1 MVSAI
6 RDGHTTS
13 RNIVESSLHRIE
25 ADSALAA
32 WVHVDAEGALARA
45 DECDR
50 LRQSGRPLG
59 RLHGVPVGLKDIIDV
74 AGMPCE
80 CGAAAMK
87 GRVPETDARL
97 VESLRAEGA
106 VIIGKTNT
114 PEFGTGSHT
123 FNPVH
128 GLTRNPWDLSRSAG
142 GSSGGAAVA
151 LATRMLPIADGSDL
165 GGSLRNP
172 AAFNN
177 VVGLRP
183 SIGRVPLADP
193 TTHRLARLSVQG
205 PMGRTVGDVAL
216 ILSALAGPDRRD
228 PLALTD
234 DPSSFASPLPTTMS
248 ATVGWIG
255 DIDGA
260 FACDD
265 APMAIAR
272 AAADVV
278 TDAGG
283 ELVEMGAVLPGA
295 EQIFRVVRGLGFRQL
310 AADIPADRHHELKDT
325 IRENMAYGLALTVD
339 DIIQPR

>member
-1 MVSAI
+1 MLDPLVAA
-6 RDGHTTS
+6 TAT
-13 RNIVESSLHRIE
+13 E
-25 ADSALAA
+25 LA
-32 WVHVDAEGALARA
+32 E
-45 DECDR
+45 R
-50 LRQSGRPLG
+50 LRRREISSVDVVEAHLDRIDEVDGAVNAIPVRRAREAILADAAQLDALSQPAGP
-59 RLHGVPVGLKDIIDV
+59 LHGLPVAVKDLEDV
-74 AGMPCE
+74 AGLPTSS
-80 CGAAAMK
+80 GSTVTSTRPARASGLVASRLQAA
-87 GRVPETDARL
+87 
-97 VESLRAEGA
+97 GA

-128 GLTRNPWDLSRSAG
+128 GLTRNPWDLGRSAG

-151 LATRMLPIADGSDL
+151 LAARMVPIADGSDL

-183 SIGRVPLADP
+183 SIGRVPLTEP

-216 ILSALAGPDRRD
+216 VLSALAGPDRRD

-234 DPSSFASPLPTTMS
+234 DPSSFTSPLPTTMS

-255 DIDGA
+255 DVDGA

-265 APMAIAR
+265 APMALAR

-283 ELVEMGAVLPGA
+283 ELIQWVPR
-295 EQIFRVVRGLGFRQL
+295 F
-310 AADIPADRHHELKDT
+310 PAPNRSS
-325 IRENMAYGLALTVD
+325 GS
-339 DIIQPR
+339 

>member
-1 MVSAI
+1 MV
-6 RDGHTTS
+6 
-13 RNIVESSLHRIE
+13 
-25 ADSALAA
+25 
-32 WVHVDAEGALARA
+32 
-45 DECDR
+45 
-50 LRQSGRPLG
+50 
-59 RLHGVPVGLKDIIDV
+59 
-74 AGMPCE
+74 
-80 CGAAAMK
+80 
-87 GRVPETDARL
+87 
-97 VESLRAEGA
+97 
-106 VIIGKTNT
+106 
-114 PEFGTGSHT
+114 
-123 FNPVH
+123 
-128 GLTRNPWDLSRSAG
+128 
-142 GSSGGAAVA
+142 
-151 LATRMLPIADGSDL
+151 PIADGSDL

-177 VVGLRP
+177 IVGLRP

-216 ILSALAGPDRRD
+216 VLSALAGPDRRD

-234 DPSSFASPLPTTMS
+234 DPSSFASTLPTTMS

-278 TDAGG
+278 NDAGG
-283 ELVEMGAVLPGA
+283 ELVELGAVLPGA

-339 DIIQPR
+339 DIMEMERLRVGLGETVTELFDRVDVLALPTTQVLPFPADLEFPTEVAGQAMPDYLGWMMSCCVITATECPAISIPAGFHDGLPAGLQLVGRPGADRELLEVAAAMEAARPYHHLTPEL